1 VDAQLDIKASCFILT
16 LNQRNEL
23 EGKIMSEARKIKV
36 VDTGE
41 EELQNS
47 SHASGDAAQA
57 DGAPADVEPNG
68 AGQPAA
74 PESPQD
80 AQAKLEAKEKEC
92 QETHDRLLR
101 VTADYENYKKRM
113 SREMEDFRKY
123 ANQSLLKEI
132 LSVIDHIELAIQAAD
147 APSGTDTRMVEGLHL
162 TLKEFLRILE
172 KFNVKPIEAVG
183 QPFDPQMHE
192 AILREACDR
201 FPKNTVVREMQ
212 KGYTIHNRLL
222 RPSLVVVAAPRGI
235 EPDSTTEAC

>member
-1 VDAQLDIKASCFILT
+1 
-16 LNQRNEL
+16 
-23 EGKIMSEARKIKV
+23 MSEPRKIKV
-36 VDTGE
+36 ADTGE
-41 EELQNS
+41 EEFQNPP
-47 SHASGDAAQA
+47 HGSGEAAQA
-57 DGAPADVEPNG
+57 DGVPADLEPNG

-74 PESPQD
+74 QESLQD
-80 AQAKLEAKEKEC
+80 AQAKLEAKERECKE
-92 QETHDRLLR
+92 TYDRLLR
-101 VTADYENYKKRM
+101 MTADYENYKKRM

-147 APSGTDTRMVEGLHL
+147 APSGADTSMVEGLHL

-201 FPKNTVVREMQ
+201 FPENTVVREMQ

-222 RPSLVVVAAPRGI
+222 RPSLVVVAAPRGM
-235 EPDSTTEAC
+235 EPDSTTDAC